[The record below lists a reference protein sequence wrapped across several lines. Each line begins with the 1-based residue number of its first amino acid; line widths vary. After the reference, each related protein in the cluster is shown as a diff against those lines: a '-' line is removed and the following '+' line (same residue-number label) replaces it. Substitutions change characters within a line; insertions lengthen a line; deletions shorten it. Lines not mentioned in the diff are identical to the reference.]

1 MNIILASKSPRRR
14 EILENTN
21 VRFSIKESKIYEI
34 IETNQSPEKNVMRL
48 AYEKALDV
56 ASSNNNS
63 LVIGADTIVVINEQ
77 ILGKPKNEKEA
88 YNMIKLLSGKTH
100 YVITGF
106 ALINL
111 SLNKKVIDCEVSQ
124 VTFKELSEECI
135 KDYINTRES
144 LDKAGAYGIQGY
156 GALLVKKIEGDYFN
170 IVGLPISKIS
180 DCLKNHFKI
189 NLFTEGD
196 LSEKVF

>member
-1 MNIILASKSPRRR
+1 MDIILASKSPRRR
-14 EILENTN
+14 EILENTK
-21 VRFSIKESKIYEI
+21 VRFSIKESQIDEI
-34 IETNQSPEKNVMRL
+34 IKADESPKETVMRL

-56 ASSNNNS
+56 ANNNKES
-63 LVIGADTIVVINEQ
+63 LVIGADTIVVINNK

-88 YNMIKLLSGKTH
+88 YEMIKLLSGKTH

-111 SLNKKVIDCEVSQ
+111 SLDKKVIDCEVSQ
-124 VTFKELSEECI
+124 VTFKELSDECI
-135 KDYINTRES
+135 KDYINTKES

-156 GALLVKKIEGDYFN
+156 GGLLVKNIQGDYFN

-180 DCLKNHFKI
+180 DCLKDHFKI
-189 NLFTEGD
+189 NLFYGG
-196 LSEKVF
+196 

>member
-14 EILENTN
+14 EILENTK
-21 VRFSIKESKIYEI
+21 VRFSVKESQIDEI
-34 IETNQSPEKNVMRL
+34 IKVNESPKETVMRL
-48 AYEKALDV
+48 AYEKALEV
-56 ASSNNNS
+56 ANSNKDS

-77 ILGKPKNEKEA
+77 ILGKPKNEEEA

-135 KDYINTRES
+135 KDYINTKES

-156 GALLVKKIEGDYFN
+156 GGLLVKNIQGDYFN

-180 DCLKNHFKI
+180 DCLKDHFKI

>member
-1 MNIILASKSPRRR
+1 MDIVLASKSPRRR
-14 EILENTN
+14 EILENTK
-21 VRFSIKESKIYEI
+21 VRFSVKESQVDEI
-34 IETNQSPEKNVMRL
+34 IKANESPKETVMRL

-56 ASSNNNS
+56 ANNNEES
-63 LVIGADTIVVINEQ
+63 LVIGADTIVVINDQ
-77 ILGKPKNEKEA
+77 ILGKPKNEEEA
-88 YNMIKLLSGKTH
+88 YDMIKLLSGKTH

-135 KDYINTRES
+135 KDYLNTKES

-156 GALLVKKIEGDYFN
+156 GGLLVNNIQGDYFN

-180 DCLKNHFKI
+180 DCLKDHFKI
-189 NLFTEGD
+189 NLFYGG
-196 LSEKVF
+196 

>member
-1 MNIILASKSPRRR
+1 MDIILASKSPRRR
-14 EILENTN
+14 EILENTK
-21 VRFSIKESKIYEI
+21 VRFSVKESQVDEVIKADESPK
-34 IETNQSPEKNVMRL
+34 ETVMRL

-56 ASSNNNS
+56 ANNNKES
-63 LVIGADTIVVINEQ
+63 LVIGADTIVVINDR
-77 ILGKPKNEKEA
+77 ILGKPKNEEDA
-88 YNMIKLLSGKTH
+88 YNMVKLLSGKTH
-100 YVITGF
+100 CVITGF

-135 KDYINTRES
+135 KDYLNTKES

-156 GALLVKKIEGDYFN
+156 GGLLVNNIQGDYFN

-180 DCLKNHFKI
+180 DCLKDHFKI
-189 NLFTEGD
+189 NLFYGG
-196 LSEKVF
+196 